1 MVKNLNTLIDTIE
14 LSNGISIGIV
24 PGKLSDNDIIIKY
37 KDKNG
42 TQHWR
47 QPKHIH
53 WIVDWMLKREHDEQ
67 AIRELV
73 IYFSKLWKK
82 YNPTV
87 CQRIL
92 KALLSGN
99 RSLESVYLIVKYDID
114 IFANKLDRYGY
125 YKVDFLIFFGFLL
138 LLQEKNNRNDAY
150 MFEKMFSALAKDY
163 SELYNIISY
172 ATSNYGKK

>member
-1 MVKNLNTLIDTIE
+1 
-14 LSNGISIGIV
+14 
-24 PGKLSDNDIIIKY
+24 
-37 KDKNG
+37 
-42 TQHWR
+42 
-47 QPKHIH
+47 
-53 WIVDWMLKREHDEQ
+53 MLKREHDEQ

-125 YKVDFLIFFGFLL
+125 YKVDFLIFF
-138 LLQEKNNRNDAY
+138 
-150 MFEKMFSALAKDY
+150 
-163 SELYNIISY
+163 
-172 ATSNYGKK
+172 